1 MEMWLDGR
9 RGSGNQPQAEAP
21 RWVAL
26 GVAHGAACSGQR
38 AQGRTGSQDAR
49 LPIGRRAWGQAHHL
63 SAECAMT
70 TSASLPTGW
79 WEYQRAAEED
89 AVLMSYLAFQTSV
102 LTLRRG

>member
-1 MEMWLDGR
+1 
-9 RGSGNQPQAEAP
+9 
-21 RWVAL
+21 
-26 GVAHGAACSGQR
+26 
-38 AQGRTGSQDAR
+38 
-49 LPIGRRAWGQAHHL
+49 
-63 SAECAMT
+63 MT